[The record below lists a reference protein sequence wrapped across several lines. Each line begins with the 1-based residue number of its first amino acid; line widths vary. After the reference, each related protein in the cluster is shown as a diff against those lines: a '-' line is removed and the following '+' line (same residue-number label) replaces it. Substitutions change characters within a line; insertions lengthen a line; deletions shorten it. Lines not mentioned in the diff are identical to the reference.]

1 MCNLTNHPCLGKCTD
16 FNEDQCSTCLIKQ
29 DTPLQNVELQIE
41 KVWPLGTN
49 YTDSEEAPWKRDDQN
64 NWWFWQE
71 KFGWTR
77 YVGPVNQAFLDSRF
91 EVVTI
96 Q

>member
-16 FNEDQCSTCLIKQ
+16 FNEEQCSTCLIKQ
-29 DTPLQNVELQIE
+29 DAPHQNVEPQTE

-49 YTDSEEAPWKRDDQN
+49 HTDSEGAPWKRDDQN

-71 KFGWTR
+71 NFGWTR
-77 YVGPVNQAFLDSRF
+77 YVGPVNKAFLDSRF
-91 EVVTI
+91 EVVTS

>member
-1 MCNLTNHPCLGKCTD
+1 QCTKGD
-16 FNEDQCSTCLIKQ
+16 FMTSEK
-29 DTPLQNVELQIE
+29 

-49 YTDSEEAPWKRDDQN
+49 HTDSEGTPWKRDEQN

-71 KFGWTR
+71 NFGWSR
-77 YVGPVNQAFLDSRF
+77 YVGPVNQAFLDLRF
-91 EVVTI
+91 EVGTE

>member
-29 DTPLQNVELQIE
+29 DAPHQNVELQIE

-49 YTDSEEAPWKRDDQN
+49 HTDSEEAPWKRDVQN

-71 KFGWTR
+71 NFGWTR
-77 YVGPVNQAFLDSRF
+77 YVGPVNKAFLDSRF
-91 EVVTI
+91 EVVTS

>member
-1 MCNLTNHPCLGKCTD
+1 MTSK
-16 FNEDQCSTCLIKQ
+16 
-29 DTPLQNVELQIE
+29 

-49 YTDSEEAPWKRDDQN
+49 YTDSEETPWKRDAQN

-71 KFGWTR
+71 NFGWSR
-77 YVGPVNQAFLDSRF
+77 YVGPVNKAFLDSRF
-91 EVVTI
+91 EVVEN

>member
-1 MCNLTNHPCLGKCTD
+1 MHKRRFHD
-16 FNEDQCSTCLIKQ
+16 FRK
-29 DTPLQNVELQIE
+29 

-49 YTDSEEAPWKRDDQN
+49 HTDSEGTPWKRDEQN

-71 KFGWTR
+71 NFGWSR
-77 YVGPVNQAFLDSRF
+77 YIGPVNQAFLDLRF
-91 EVVTI
+91 EVVTE